1 MPRRQ
6 LGSVSSN
13 TFLIDAP
20 KRIFQS
26 KTNRRAA
33 ICPALLFLR
42 TPFDVPGPQQKTV
55 PGFLLKLG
63 HRYAFSPDKAE
74 RTRCLTGVLPRDSW
88 RIGFQTHE
96 KP

>member
-1 MPRRQ
+1 MPRWR
-6 LGSVSSN
+6 LRNVASN
-13 TFLIDAP
+13 TFQIDAP
-20 KRIFQS
+20 KRIFRS

-42 TPFDVPGPQQKTV
+42 APFDVPGPQQKPV

-63 HRYAFSPDKAE
+63 HRAAFPPDKAE
-74 RTRCLTGVLPRDSW
+74 RTRCPTGVLPRDSW
-88 RIGFQTHE
+88 RIGFQTYE

>member
-1 MPRRQ
+1 MPRRR
-6 LGSVSSN
+6 LGSVSPN
-13 TFLIDAP
+13 TFLIDIL
-20 KRIFQS
+20 KRIFRS

-42 TPFDVPGPQQKTV
+42 APLMSPARSKNQYRGFCLNLATGPH
-55 PGFLLKLG
+55 F
-63 HRYAFSPDKAE
+63 HRTKPNVRDAP
-74 RTRCLTGVLPRDSW
+74 TGVLPRDGW